1 MKGLITGIKRMAIHD
16 GAGVRTTV
24 FFKGCPLN
32 CIWCHNPEDIHFGQE
47 LAFYERKCIGC
58 GTCTMACPKHAIS
71 MCAGKPR
78 IDKVNC
84 LECGEECTKNCPTG
98 AMTLHGESWDPDAL
112 AEVLLQ
118 DQPFYDASGGGVT
131 LSGGECL
138 AQPEFATELAK
149 ILYEKGISVDIDTCG
164 YASRNV
170 MERIVPYVDTF
181 LYDLKAVDP
190 DVHRKCTGKDNTI
203 ILDNLRYLSQNGCNI
218 EIRYPYVKNYN
229 DGECTKIATFLQG
242 MPGITKVK
250 VLGYHSY
257 ASAKYDALGMKNTL
271 PNVSVS
277 VADVDEAVAILR
289 SYGLNAVNGMRDD

>member
-24 FFKGCPLN
+24 FLKGCPLN
-32 CIWCHNPEDIHFGQE
+32 CIWCHNPEDIHFGKE
-47 LAFYERKCIGC
+47 IGFYERKCIGC
-58 GTCTMACPKHAIS
+58 GTCAMVCPKHAIS
-71 MCAGKPR
+71 MCDGKPR

-170 MERIVPYVDTF
+170 VERIVPYVDTF
-181 LYDLKAVDP
+181 LYDLKAMDP
-190 DVHRKCTGKDNTI
+190 DVHRNCTGKDNTI

-229 DGECTKIATFLQG
+229 DGECTKIAAFLQG

-257 ASAKYDALGMKNTL
+257 ASAKYDALGMENTL

-277 VADVDEAVAILR
+277 AEDVDEAVTILR